1 MPLRMLWTRSKRT
14 WMEKK
19 TDFRSDNRRMNP
31 LFQVPIRMM
40 DRRCR
45 RLEAGIETGHQ
56 VPDGVLE
63 YLDMPF
69 QGAGGVPLAVDIFR
83 AKARDLRPL
92 PVVIMIHG
100 GGLVVG
106 TRKMSRTFCE
116 NLAEQGFLVFAPE
129 DRRMTETDVFQEM
142 EDVLS
147 AFTFVSGKLTEY
159 GGDPARVAVVSES
172 AGSYLS
178 VYAVAAL
185 GSATLRMV
193 FGLPPVALRVRALA
207 CFSGFFYTT
216 RKDVVGLTYGRN
228 LYGDRRK
235 DPSFIRYTDPE
246 CPEVMEPLPP
256 IFLVGSDADFLS
268 GQTRQYAAALRE
280 AGHSCTLIYYEDNRE
295 LTHAFPAL
303 KPDIPESKDV
313 LDKLVGWI
321 GTLC

>member
-1 MPLRMLWTRSKRT
+1 MNSLLRFAIREMDARCVAWEARS
-14 WMEKK
+14 
-19 TDFRSDNRRMNP
+19 
-31 LFQVPIRMM
+31 
-40 DRRCR
+40 
-45 RLEAGIETGHQ
+45 EADHRIPEDVQ
-56 VPDGVLE
+56 E
-63 YLDMPF
+63 YLDVPY

-83 AKARDLRPL
+83 AKRPEPRPL

-129 DRRMTETDVFQEM
+129 YRRMTETDVFQEM

-159 GGDPARVAVVSES
+159 GGDPDRVAVVSES

-178 VYAVAAL
+178 VYAVAAI

-193 FGLPPVALRVRALA
+193 FGLQPVALRVRALA

-246 CPEVMEPLPP
+246 CPEVMEHLPP
-256 IFLVGSDADFLS
+256 VFLVGSEADFLRNY
-268 GQTRQYAAALRE
+268 TKRYAAALRE
-280 AGHSCTLIYYEDNRE
+280 AGHPCTLIYYEDNKE

-303 KPDIPESKDV
+303 KPGIPESKDV
-313 LDKLVGWI
+313 LDKLVKWM
-321 GTLC
+321 GTLY

>member
-1 MPLRMLWTRSKRT
+1 M
-14 WMEKK
+14 
-19 TDFRSDNRRMNP
+19 RSDGRRMNS
-31 LFQVPIRMM
+31 LLRFALRGM
-40 DRRCR
+40 DSKCR
-45 RLEAGIETGHQ
+45 AGEARSEADHRIPEDVQ
-56 VPDGVLE
+56 E
-63 YLDMPF
+63 YLDVPY

-83 AKARDLRPL
+83 AKRPEPRPL

-129 DRRMTETDVFQEM
+129 YRRMTETDVFQEM

-159 GGDPARVAVVSES
+159 GGDPDRVVVVSES

-235 DPSFIRYTDPE
+235 DPSFIRYMDPE
-246 CPEVMEPLPP
+246 CPEVMEHLPP
-256 IFLVGSDADFLS
+256 VFLVGSEADFLRNY
-268 GQTRQYAAALRE
+268 TKRYAAALRE
-280 AGHSCTLIYYEDNRE
+280 AGHPCTLIYYEDNKE

-303 KPDIPESKDV
+303 KPGIPESKDV
-313 LDKLVGWI
+313 LDKLVKWM
-321 GTLC
+321 GTLY